1 MIFATQ
7 GTKQGTKPIVSA
19 AAAAIKRRQALI
31 AGGALVAVGLALI
44 GAVAFMRAGKS
55 KIGMG
60 LPEKPVPLSVAP
72 AGAGVDPKDAWRG
85 QEGTRIDRLE
95 RSVGELTDMMKRQ
108 DAAKDAT
115 RQAAIKMPAIPPTF
129 PPGLPSGL
137 PALPP
142 PPPPAKVASV
152 VTLPPP
158 TSVPG
163 QPIPINP
170 GQVMVAVDKGIESG
184 EMGPAP
190 DTRPQAGQSAGK
202 DKQAKGDQTRTPS
215 TYLPSGSFVR
225 AVLLAG
231 LNAPTGGQAQS
242 NPHPVLLRL
251 VDHAQL
257 PNQFRLKAKDCLIVG
272 SGYGDLSSERAYIR
286 TESLSC
292 VSPTGEALDLPIKGY
307 VAGEDGKAGV
317 MGRLIT
323 KQGQV
328 LANALIA
335 GIGSGLGQAFQ
346 QSASTTSISPL
357 GSTSSVK
364 QGEEFKAGISSGV
377 GKAMDRLAQYY
388 IALAEKLYPVVEV
401 DAGRMVDVVITKG
414 AMLPMGE
421 AGADTTSA
429 IHPRYG
435 AR

>member
-1 MIFATQ
+1 MLS
-7 GTKQGTKPIVSA
+7 G
-19 AAAAIKRRQALI
+19 AAAAIRRRQALI
-31 AGGALVAVGLALI
+31 AGGVLIVVGLGLI
-44 GAVAFMRAGKS
+44 GLVAFMRAGKS
-55 KIGMG
+55 QSGAG
-60 LPEKPVPLSVAP
+60 LPEKPVPLTVAP

-95 RSVGELTDMMKRQ
+95 RSVTELNDLMKRQ
-108 DAAKDAT
+108 EAEK
-115 RQAAIKMPAIPPTF
+115 QAASRLPHLAHLPRRVF
-129 PPGLPSGL
+129 PPVL

-142 PPPPAKVASV
+142 PPPLAPARPASV
-152 VTLPPP
+152 VPLPPP

-163 QPIPINP
+163 SRPRWGFLPP
-170 GQVMVAVDKGIESG
+170 LPERGIESG

-190 DTRPQAGQSAGK
+190 DARPGNRARPPTRRNRQA
-202 DKQAKGDQTRTPS
+202 AKTPG

-292 VSPTGEALDLPIKGY
+292 VSPSGEALDLPIKGY

-346 QSASTTSISPL
+346 QSASTTSTSPL
-357 GSTSSVK
+357 GSTSTVK
-364 QGEEFKAGISSGV
+364 SGEEFKAGISSGV

-388 IALAEKLYPVVEV
+388 ISLAEKLYPVVEV
-401 DAGRMVDVVITKG
+401 DAGRLVDVVITKG

-421 AGADTTSA
+421 ASADVSLESGK
-429 IHPRYG
+429 RYG

>member
-1 MIFATQ
+1 MIFARQ
-7 GTKQGTKPIVSA
+7 GAKPIVSA

-31 AGGALVAVGLALI
+31 AGGVLVAVGLALI
-44 GAVAFMRAGKS
+44 GAVAFIRANKPLNAP
-55 KIGMG
+55 G

-95 RSVGELTDMMKRQ
+95 RSVGELTDLMKRQ

-115 RQAAIKMPAIPPTF
+115 KQAEVKMPGF

-142 PPPPAKVASV
+142 PPPPPARMASV
-152 VTLPPP
+152 VPLPPP

-163 QPIPINP
+163 QPAPIGP
-170 GQVMVAVDKGIESG
+170 GLATPVVDKGIESG

-190 DTRPQAGQSAGK
+190 DTRPQAGQPASK
-202 DKQAKGDQTRTPS
+202 DKPVKSDQPRTPG

-421 AGADTTSA
+421 AGADTAFA
-429 IHPRYG
+429 IHQRYG

>member
-1 MIFATQ
+1 MIFA
-7 GTKQGTKPIVSA
+7 KQSAKPVVSA
-19 AAAAIKRRQALI
+19 AAATIKRRQALI
-31 AGGALVAVGLALI
+31 AGGALIAVGIALI
-44 GAVAFMRAGKS
+44 GAVAFMRAGQS
-55 KIGMG
+55 QIGMG
-60 LPEKPVPLSVAP
+60 LPEKPVPLTVAP

-95 RSVGELTDMMKRQ
+95 RSVGELTDLMKRQ
-108 DAAKDAT
+108 EAAKDSTKQSEA
-115 RQAAIKMPAIPPTF
+115 KLPGF

-142 PPPPAKVASV
+142 PPPPVKVASL

-163 QPIPINP
+163 QPSPIGP
-170 GQVMVAVDKGIESG
+170 GLAAPAVDKGIEPG
-184 EMGPAP
+184 EMGPTP
-190 DTRPQAGQSAGK
+190 DTAKAGQPAGK
-202 DKQAKGDQTRTPS
+202 DKHTAKTPG

-292 VSPTGEALDLPIKGY
+292 VSPSGEALDLPIKGY

-357 GSTSSVK
+357 GATSSVK

-401 DAGRMVDVVITKG
+401 DAGRMVEVVITKG

-421 AGADTTSA
+421 AGTADSTSA
-429 IHPRYG
+429 IHSRYG

>member
-1 MIFATQ
+1 MIFA
-7 GTKQGTKPIVSA
+7 KQGVKQGASA
-19 AAAAIKRRQALI
+19 AAAAIQRRQALI
-31 AGGALVAVGLALI
+31 AGGLLVAVGIAMI
-44 GAVAFMRAGKS
+44 SAVAFMRAGKS
-55 KIGMG
+55 QIGMG
-60 LPEKPVPLSVAP
+60 LPEKPVPLTVAP

-95 RSVGELTDMMKRQ
+95 RSVGELTDLMKRQ
-108 DAAKDAT
+108 EAAKDAT
-115 RQAAIKMPAIPPTF
+115 KQSEAKFPGF

-142 PPPPAKVASV
+142 PPPPARVSSV
-152 VTLPPP
+152 VSLPPP

-163 QPIPINP
+163 QPAAIGP
-170 GQVMVAVDKGIESG
+170 GMATPAVDKGIESG

-190 DTRPQAGQSAGK
+190 NTRLQAGQPAGK
-202 DKQAKGDQTRTPS
+202 DQQTAKTPG

-251 VDHAQL
+251 IDHAQL

-292 VSPTGEALDLPIKGY
+292 VSPSGEALELPIKGY

-346 QSASTTSISPL
+346 QSASTTSVSPL
-357 GSTSSVK
+357 GSTSSIK

-414 AMLPMGE
+414 ALLPMGE
-421 AGADTTSA
+421 AGADNTADTASA
-429 IHPRYG
+429 LHPRYG

>member
-1 MIFATQ
+1 MIIA
-7 GTKQGTKPIVSA
+7 KQGAQPVVSA

-31 AGGALVAVGLALI
+31 AGGALVAVGIALI
-44 GAVAFMRAGKS
+44 GAVAFMRAGQS
-55 KIGMG
+55 QIGMG

-95 RSVGELTDMMKRQ
+95 RSVGELTDLMKRQ
-108 DAAKDAT
+108 EAAKDAT
-115 RQAAIKMPAIPPTF
+115 KQAEFRLPGF

-142 PPPPAKVASV
+142 PPPPAKVASM

-163 QPIPINP
+163 QPAPIGP
-170 GQVMVAVDKGIESG
+170 GLTSPAVDKGIESG

-190 DTRPQAGQSAGK
+190 SPAPDTAKSGEPAGK
-202 DKQAKGDQTRTPS
+202 DKHTAKTPG

-292 VSPTGEALDLPIKGY
+292 VSPSGEALDLPIKGY

-401 DAGRMVDVVITKG
+401 DAGRMVEVVITKG

-421 AGADTTSA
+421 AGTADSTSA
-429 IHPRYG
+429 IHSRYG

>member
-1 MIFATQ
+1 MILGRQ
-7 GTKQGTKPIVSA
+7 GTRPMLSA
-19 AAAAIKRRQALI
+19 AAAAVRRRQALI
-31 AGGALVAVGLALI
+31 AGGVLTLVGLGLI
-44 GAVAFMRAGKS
+44 GLVAFMRMGQSPQGA
-55 KIGMG
+55 G
-60 LPEKPVPLSVAP
+60 LPERPVPLAVAP

-95 RSVGELTDMMKRQ
+95 RSVSELNDLMKRQ
-108 DAAKDAT
+108 EAEK
-115 RQAAIKMPAIPPTF
+115 QAASRLPGF

-142 PPPPAKVASV
+142 PPPLASTRPASV
-152 VTLPPP
+152 VPLPPP

-163 QPIPINP
+163 QPAPVGVP
-170 GQVMVAVDKGIESG
+170 PVMPERGIESG

-190 DTRPQAGQSAGK
+190 DARPPSAVDAGK
-202 DKQAKGDQTRTPS
+202 EKPAAKTPG

-257 PNQFRLKAKDCLIVG
+257 PNRFRLQAKDCLIVG

-292 VSPTGEALDLPIKGY
+292 VSASGEALDLPIKGY

-346 QSASTTSISPL
+346 QSASTTSTSPL
-357 GSTSSVK
+357 GSTSTVK
-364 QGEEFKAGISSGV
+364 PGEEFKAGIASGV

-388 IALAEKLYPVVEV
+388 ISLAEKLYPVVEV
-401 DAGRMVDVVITKG
+401 DAGRLVDVVITKG

-421 AGADTTSA
+421 AAADSSLESGK
-429 IHPRYG
+429 RYG

>member
-1 MIFATQ
+1 
-7 GTKQGTKPIVSA
+7 
-19 AAAAIKRRQALI
+19 
-31 AGGALVAVGLALI
+31 
-44 GAVAFMRAGKS
+44 MRAGKS
-55 KIGMG
+55 QIGMG

-95 RSVGELTDMMKRQ
+95 RSVGELTDLMKRQ
-108 DAAKDAT
+108 EAAK
-115 RQAAIKMPAIPPTF
+115 QSEGKMPGF

-137 PALPP
+137 PAMP
-142 PPPPAKVASV
+142 PPPPAARPVSV
-152 VTLPPP
+152 VSLPPP

-163 QPIPINP
+163 QPAPVGP
-170 GQVMVAVDKGIESG
+170 GLAAPAVDKGIESG

-190 DTRPQAGQSAGK
+190 DTRLQAGQPAGK
-202 DKQAKGDQTRTPS
+202 DQQTAMTPG

-251 VDHAQL
+251 IDHAQL

-292 VSPTGEALDLPIKGY
+292 VSPSGEALELPIKGY

-357 GSTSSVK
+357 GSTSSIK

-414 AMLPMGE
+414 ALLPMGE
-421 AGADTTSA
+421 AGADNTTDTASA

>member
-1 MIFATQ
+1 ML
-7 GTKQGTKPIVSA
+7 SA
-19 AAAAIKRRQALI
+19 AAAAIRRRQALI
-31 AGGALVAVGLALI
+31 AGGVLIVVGLGLI
-44 GAVAFMRAGKS
+44 SLVAFMRAGKS
-55 KIGMG
+55 QTGAG
-60 LPEKPVPLSVAP
+60 LPEKPVPLAVAP
-72 AGAGVDPKDAWRG
+72 AGAGVDPRDAWRG

-95 RSVGELTDMMKRQ
+95 RSVSELNDLMKRQ
-108 DAAKDAT
+108 EAAK
-115 RQAAIKMPAIPPTF
+115 QAEARLPGF

-137 PALPP
+137 PSLPP
-142 PPPPAKVASV
+142 PPAVKPATV
-152 VTLPPP
+152 VPLPPP

-163 QPIPINP
+163 QPAPVGVP
-170 GQVMVAVDKGIESG
+170 PTMPERGIESG
-184 EMGPAP
+184 EMGTGPDIRLASAP
-190 DTRPQAGQSAGK
+190 DASKKKPA
-202 DKQAKGDQTRTPS
+202 AKTPG

-257 PNQFRLKAKDCLIVG
+257 PNRFRLKAKDCLIVG

-292 VSPTGEALDLPIKGY
+292 VSPRGESLDLPIKGY

-346 QSASTTSISPL
+346 QSATTTSTSPL
-357 GSTSSVK
+357 GSTSTVK
-364 QGEEFKAGISSGV
+364 SGEEFKAGISSGV

-388 IALAEKLYPVVEV
+388 ISLAEKLYPVVEV
-401 DAGRMVDVVITKG
+401 DAGRLVDVVITKG

-421 AGADTTSA
+421 ASPEGPFETGK
-429 IHPRYG
+429 RYG

>member
-1 MIFATQ
+1 MILGGKNSPGGRGAR
-7 GTKQGTKPIVSA
+7 PMLSA
-19 AAAAIKRRQALI
+19 AAAAIRRRQALI
-31 AGGALVAVGLALI
+31 AGGVLIVVGLGLI
-44 GAVAFMRAGKS
+44 GLVAFMRAGKS
-55 KIGMG
+55 QTGVG
-60 LPEKPVPLSVAP
+60 LPEKPVPLAVAP
-72 AGAGVDPKDAWRG
+72 AGAGVDPRDAWRG

-95 RSVGELTDMMKRQ
+95 RSVSELNDLMKRQ
-108 DAAKDAT
+108 EAAKQAET
-115 RQAAIKMPAIPPTF
+115 RLPGF

-142 PPPPAKVASV
+142 PPPVKPASV
-152 VTLPPP
+152 VPLPPP

-163 QPIPINP
+163 QPAPVGVP
-170 GQVMVAVDKGIESG
+170 PTMPERGIESG

-190 DTRPQAGQSAGK
+190 DVRPATEPTANKDRQA
-202 DKQAKGDQTRTPS
+202 AKTPG

-257 PNQFRLKAKDCLIVG
+257 PNQFRLRAKDCLIVG

-292 VSPTGEALDLPIKGY
+292 VSPRGESLDLPIKGY

-346 QSASTTSISPL
+346 QSATTTSTSPL
-357 GSTSSVK
+357 GSTSTVK
-364 QGEEFKAGISSGV
+364 SGEEFKAGISSGV

-388 IALAEKLYPVVEV
+388 ISLAEKLYPVVEV
-401 DAGRMVDVVITKG
+401 DAGRLVDVVITKG

-421 AGADTTSA
+421 ASADLTLETGK
-429 IHPRYG
+429 RYG

>member
-1 MIFATQ
+1 MMLGRQ
-7 GTKQGTKPIVSA
+7 GAQPMLSGA
-19 AAAAIKRRQALI
+19 AAAVRRRQALI
-31 AGGALVAVGLALI
+31 TGGVLILVGLGLI
-44 GAVAFMRAGKS
+44 GLVAFMRMGQSTQGA
-55 KIGMG
+55 G
-60 LPEKPVPLSVAP
+60 LPEKPVPLAVAP

-95 RSVGELTDMMKRQ
+95 RSVSELNELMKRQ
-108 DAAKDAT
+108 EAEKLAAS
-115 RQAAIKMPAIPPTF
+115 RLPAQLPAHLSGF
-129 PPGLPSGL
+129 PPGLPSGI

-142 PPPPAKVASV
+142 PPPLAPTRPASV
-152 VTLPPP
+152 VPLPPP

-163 QPIPINP
+163 QPAPVGVP
-170 GQVMVAVDKGIESG
+170 TPLPERGIESG

-190 DTRPQAGQSAGK
+190 DVRPAAEPTANKDRQAA
-202 DKQAKGDQTRTPS
+202 RTPG

-292 VSPTGEALDLPIKGY
+292 VSVSGEALDLPIKGY

-346 QSASTTSISPL
+346 QSASTTSTSPL
-357 GSTSSVK
+357 GSTSTVK
-364 QGEEFKAGISSGV
+364 PGEELKAGISSGV

-388 IALAEKLYPVVEV
+388 ISLAEKLYPVVEV
-401 DAGRMVDVVITKG
+401 DAGRLVDVVITKG

-421 AGADTTSA
+421 ASADVSLESGK
-429 IHPRYG
+429 RYG

>member
-1 MIFATQ
+1 MILAGQ
-7 GTKQGTKPIVSA
+7 GAKPMLSA
-19 AAAAIKRRQALI
+19 AAAAIRHRQALI
-31 AGGALVAVGLALI
+31 TGGVLIVVGLGLI
-44 GAVAFMRAGKS
+44 GLVAFMRAGKTQT
-55 KIGMG
+55 GAG
-60 LPEKPVPLSVAP
+60 LPEKPVPLAVAP

-95 RSVGELTDMMKRQ
+95 RSLSELNDLMKRQ
-108 DAAKDAT
+108 EAEKQAAT
-115 RQAAIKMPAIPPTF
+115 RVPGF

-142 PPPPAKVASV
+142 PPPVRPISMVP
-152 VTLPPP
+152 LPPP

-163 QPIPINP
+163 QPA
-170 GQVMVAVDKGIESG
+170 AVGVPPTVPERGIESG

-190 DTRPQAGQSAGK
+190 DARQPTGPDSGK
-202 DKQAKGDQTRTPS
+202 EKQAVKTPG

-292 VSPTGEALDLPIKGY
+292 VSPRGESLDLPIKGY

-346 QSASTTSISPL
+346 QSATTTSTSPL
-357 GSTSSVK
+357 GSTSTVK
-364 QGEEFKAGISSGV
+364 PGEEFKAGISSGV

-388 IALAEKLYPVVEV
+388 ISLAEKLYPVVEV
-401 DAGRMVDVVITKG
+401 DAGRLVDVVITKG

-421 AGADTTSA
+421 ASADISLETGK
-429 IHPRYG
+429 RYG

>member
-1 MIFATQ
+1 MIFA
-7 GTKQGTKPIVSA
+7 KQGVKQGASA
-19 AAAAIKRRQALI
+19 AAAAIQRRQALI
-31 AGGALVAVGLALI
+31 AGGVLVVVGIAMI
-44 GAVAFMRAGKS
+44 SAVAFMRAGKS
-55 KIGMG
+55 QIGMG
-60 LPEKPVPLSVAP
+60 LPEKPVPLTVAP

-95 RSVGELTDMMKRQ
+95 RSVGELTDLMKHREATKQ
-108 DAAKDAT
+108 SDAKL
-115 RQAAIKMPAIPPTF
+115 PGF

-137 PALPP
+137 SGLPP
-142 PPPPAKVASV
+142 PPPTARPVSV
-152 VTLPPP
+152 VSLPPP

-163 QPIPINP
+163 QPAAIGP
-170 GQVMVAVDKGIESG
+170 GLATPAVDKGIESG

-190 DTRPQAGQSAGK
+190 DTRPQSGQPAGK
-202 DKQAKGDQTRTPS
+202 DKPAKSDQPRTPG

-251 VDHAQL
+251 IDHAQL

-292 VSPTGEALDLPIKGY
+292 VSPSGEALELPIKGY

-346 QSASTTSISPL
+346 QSASTTSVSPL
-357 GSTSSVK
+357 GSTSSIK

-414 AMLPMGE
+414 ALLPMGE
-421 AGADTTSA
+421 AGADNTADTTSA
-429 IHPRYG
+429 LHPRYG

>member
-1 MIFATQ
+1 
-7 GTKQGTKPIVSA
+7 
-19 AAAAIKRRQALI
+19 
-31 AGGALVAVGLALI
+31 
-44 GAVAFMRAGKS
+44 
-55 KIGMG
+55 
-60 LPEKPVPLSVAP
+60 
-72 AGAGVDPKDAWRG
+72 
-85 QEGTRIDRLE
+85 
-95 RSVGELTDMMKRQ
+95 
-108 DAAKDAT
+108 
-115 RQAAIKMPAIPPTF
+115 MPAPMPER
-129 PPGLPSGL
+129 
-137 PALPP
+137 
-142 PPPPAKVASV
+142 
-152 VTLPPP
+152 
-158 TSVPG
+158 
-163 QPIPINP
+163 
-170 GQVMVAVDKGIESG
+170 GIESG

-190 DTRPQAGQSAGK
+190 DFRPATEPTAGKGPQATK
-202 DKQAKGDQTRTPS
+202 TPG

-257 PNQFRLKAKDCLIVG
+257 PNRFRLKAKDCLIVG

-292 VSPTGEALDLPIKGY
+292 VSASGEALDLPIKGY

-346 QSASTTSISPL
+346 QSATTTSTSPL
-357 GSTSSVK
+357 GATSTVK
-364 QGEEFKAGISSGV
+364 SGEEFKAGISSGV

-388 IALAEKLYPVVEV
+388 ISLAEKLYPVVEV
-401 DAGRMVDVVITKG
+401 DAGRLVDVVITKG

-421 AGADTTSA
+421 AAAEIPFESGK
-429 IHPRYG
+429 RYG

>member
-1 MIFATQ
+1 MRFDQ
-7 GTKQGTKPIVSA
+7 PNGKKRPVSPA
-19 AAAAIKRRQALI
+19 AAAVKRKQALV
-31 AGGALVAVGLALI
+31 AGGVLIAVGLAMI
-44 GAVAFMRAGKS
+44 GAIAFMRANKPQPGAA
-55 KIGMG
+55 
-60 LPEKPVPLSVAP
+60 LPEKPVSLSVAP
-72 AGAGVDPKDAWRG
+72 AGAAVDPKDAWRG
-85 QEGTRIDRLE
+85 QEGARIDRLE
-95 RSVGELTDMMKRQ
+95 RSVVELTDLVKRQ
-108 DAAKDAT
+108 EAE
-115 RQAAIKMPAIPPTF
+115 RQAAAKLPGF
-129 PPGLPSGL
+129 PPGLPAAGM

-142 PPPPAKVASV
+142 PPPPGKPVSMV
-152 VTLPPP
+152 NLPPP
-158 TSVPG
+158 TAVPG
-163 QPIPINP
+163 QPAP
-170 GQVMVAVDKGIESG
+170 GQPAVVKEEGIESG
-184 EMGPAP
+184 EMGPVP
-190 DTRPQAGQSAGK
+190 ETRSAAGEVSG
-202 DKQAKGDQTRTPS
+202 DKKAAKTPG

-286 TESLSC
+286 TETLSC
-292 VSPTGEALDLPIKGY
+292 VSATGEALDLPIKGY

-346 QSASTTSISPL
+346 QSSTTTSISPL
-357 GSTSSVK
+357 GSTSTVK
-364 QGEEFKAGISSGV
+364 EGEEWRAGLSSGV

-388 IALAEKLYPVVEV
+388 ISLAEKLYPVIEV

-421 AGADTTSA
+421 AGGRDDFEFTGR
-429 IHPRYG
+429 RYG

>member
-1 MIFATQ
+1 MILGRQ
-7 GTKQGTKPIVSA
+7 GTRPMLSA
-19 AAAAIKRRQALI
+19 AAAAIRRRQALI
-31 AGGALVAVGLALI
+31 AGGVLIVVGLGLI
-44 GAVAFMRAGKS
+44 GLVAFMRMGNAPRGA
-55 KIGMG
+55 G
-60 LPEKPVPLSVAP
+60 LPEKPVPLAVAP
-72 AGAGVDPKDAWRG
+72 AGAGVDPRDAWRG

-95 RSVGELTDMMKRQ
+95 RSVTELNDLMKRQ
-108 DAAKDAT
+108 EAEK
-115 RQAAIKMPAIPPTF
+115 QAASRLSGF

-137 PALPP
+137 PSLPP
-142 PPPPAKVASV
+142 PPPLTPSRPVSV
-152 VTLPPP
+152 VPMPPP

-163 QPIPINP
+163 QPSPVGMP
-170 GQVMVAVDKGIESG
+170 APMPERSIESG
-184 EMGPAP
+184 EMGTAP
-190 DTRPQAGQSAGK
+190 DL
-202 DKQAKGDQTRTPS
+202 RTPAEPTTGKEKQVVKTPG

-257 PNQFRLKAKDCLIVG
+257 PNQVRLKAKDCLIVG

-292 VSPTGEALDLPIKGY
+292 VSASGEALDLPIKGY

-346 QSASTTSISPL
+346 QSATTTSTSPL
-357 GSTSSVK
+357 GSTSTVK
-364 QGEEFKAGISSGV
+364 SGEEFKAGISSGV

-388 IALAEKLYPVVEV
+388 ISLAEKLYPVVEV
-401 DAGRMVDVVITKG
+401 DAGRLVDVVITKG

-421 AGADTTSA
+421 ASA
-429 IHPRYG
+429 ELSLETGKRYG

>member
-1 MIFATQ
+1 M
-7 GTKQGTKPIVSA
+7 VSA
-19 AAAAIKRRQALI
+19 AAAAIRRRQALI
-31 AGGALVAVGLALI
+31 AGGVLIVVGLGLI
-44 GAVAFMRAGKS
+44 GLVAFMRAGKS
-55 KIGMG
+55 QTGAG
-60 LPEKPVPLSVAP
+60 LPEKPVPLTVAP

-95 RSVGELTDMMKRQ
+95 RSLSELNDLMKRQ
-108 DAAKDAT
+108 EAEK
-115 RQAAIKMPAIPPTF
+115 QAASRLPAHLPAHLQGF

-142 PPPPAKVASV
+142 SPPVKPASV
-152 VTLPPP
+152 VPLPPP

-163 QPIPINP
+163 QPASMGVPP
-170 GQVMVAVDKGIESG
+170 AMPERGIESG

-190 DTRPQAGQSAGK
+190 DVRPAADPTANKDRQA
-202 DKQAKGDQTRTPS
+202 AKTPG

-292 VSPTGEALDLPIKGY
+292 VSPRGESLDLPIKGY

-346 QSASTTSISPL
+346 QSATTTSTSPL
-357 GSTSSVK
+357 GSTSTVK
-364 QGEEFKAGISSGV
+364 SGEEFKAGISSGV

-388 IALAEKLYPVVEV
+388 ISLAEKLYPVVEV
-401 DAGRMVDVVITKG
+401 DAGRLVDVVITKG

-421 AGADTTSA
+421 ASA
-429 IHPRYG
+429 GDIIESGKRYG

>member
-1 MIFATQ
+1 
-7 GTKQGTKPIVSA
+7 
-19 AAAAIKRRQALI
+19 
-31 AGGALVAVGLALI
+31 
-44 GAVAFMRAGKS
+44 
-55 KIGMG
+55 
-60 LPEKPVPLSVAP
+60 
-72 AGAGVDPKDAWRG
+72 
-85 QEGTRIDRLE
+85 
-95 RSVGELTDMMKRQ
+95 
-108 DAAKDAT
+108 
-115 RQAAIKMPAIPPTF
+115 
-129 PPGLPSGL
+129 
-137 PALPP
+137 
-142 PPPPAKVASV
+142 
-152 VTLPPP
+152 
-158 TSVPG
+158 
-163 QPIPINP
+163 
-170 GQVMVAVDKGIESG
+170 VDKGIESG

-190 DTRPQAGQSAGK
+190 DTRLQAGQPAGQ
-202 DKQAKGDQTRTPS
+202 DKQTAKTPG

-251 VDHAQL
+251 IDHAQL

-292 VSPTGEALDLPIKGY
+292 VSASGEALDLPIKGY

-346 QSASTTSISPL
+346 QSASTTSTSPL
-357 GSTSSVK
+357 GSTSTVK
-364 QGEEFKAGISSGV
+364 PGEELKAGIASGV

-388 IALAEKLYPVVEV
+388 ISLAEKLYPVVEV
-401 DAGRMVDVVITKG
+401 DAGRLVDVVITKG

-421 AGADTTSA
+421 ASADDSLESGK
-429 IHPRYG
+429 RYG

>member
-1 MIFATQ
+1 ML
-7 GTKQGTKPIVSA
+7 SA
-19 AAAAIKRRQALI
+19 AAAAIRRRQALI
-31 AGGALVAVGLALI
+31 AGGVLIVVGLGLI
-44 GAVAFMRAGKS
+44 GLVAFMRAGKS
-55 KIGMG
+55 QTGAG
-60 LPEKPVPLSVAP
+60 LPEKPVPLAVAP

-95 RSVGELTDMMKRQ
+95 RSVLELNDLMKRQ
-108 DAAKDAT
+108 EAEK
-115 RQAAIKMPAIPPTF
+115 QAASRLPAHLPGF

-142 PPPPAKVASV
+142 PPSVKPVSV
-152 VTLPPP
+152 VPLPPP

-163 QPIPINP
+163 QPAPVGVP
-170 GQVMVAVDKGIESG
+170 PAMPERGIESG
-184 EMGPAP
+184 EMGTAP
-190 DTRPQAGQSAGK
+190 DARLSSGPDTGK
-202 DKQAKGDQTRTPS
+202 EKPAAKTPG

-292 VSPTGEALDLPIKGY
+292 VSPRGESLDLPIKGY

-346 QSASTTSISPL
+346 QSATTTSTSPL
-357 GSTSSVK
+357 GSTSTVK
-364 QGEEFKAGISSGV
+364 SGEEFKAGISSGV

-388 IALAEKLYPVVEV
+388 ISLAEKLYPVVEV
-401 DAGRMVDVVITKG
+401 DAGRLVDVVITKG
-414 AMLPMGE
+414 ALLPMGE
-421 AGADTTSA
+421 ASADVPFETGK
-429 IHPRYG
+429 RYG

>member
-1 MIFATQ
+1 MMLGRQ
-7 GTKQGTKPIVSA
+7 GAQPMLSGA
-19 AAAAIKRRQALI
+19 AAAVRRRQALI
-31 AGGALVAVGLALI
+31 SGGVLILVGLGLI
-44 GAVAFMRAGKS
+44 GLVAFMRMGQSPQGA
-55 KIGMG
+55 G
-60 LPEKPVPLSVAP
+60 LPEKPVPLAVAP

-95 RSVGELTDMMKRQ
+95 RSVSELNELMKRQ
-108 DAAKDAT
+108 EAEK
-115 RQAAIKMPAIPPTF
+115 QAASRLPAHLPAHLPSF
-129 PPGLPSGL
+129 PPGLPSGI

-142 PPPPAKVASV
+142 PPPLAPTRPASV
-152 VTLPPP
+152 VPLPPP

-163 QPIPINP
+163 QPAPVGVP
-170 GQVMVAVDKGIESG
+170 APLPERGIESG
-184 EMGPAP
+184 EMGMAP
-190 DTRPQAGQSAGK
+190 DARPAAEPTANKDRQAA
-202 DKQAKGDQTRTPS
+202 RTPG
-215 TYLPSGSFVR
+215 TYLPAGSFVR

-292 VSPTGEALDLPIKGY
+292 VSAGGEALDLPIKGY

-346 QSASTTSISPL
+346 QSASTTSTSPL
-357 GSTSSVK
+357 GSTSTVK
-364 QGEEFKAGISSGV
+364 PGEELKAGISSGV

-388 IALAEKLYPVVEV
+388 ISLAEKLYPVVEV
-401 DAGRMVDVVITKG
+401 DAGRLVDVVITKG

-421 AGADTTSA
+421 ASADVSLESGK
-429 IHPRYG
+429 RYG

>member
-1 MIFATQ
+1 ML
-7 GTKQGTKPIVSA
+7 SA
-19 AAAAIKRRQALI
+19 AAAAIRRRQALI
-31 AGGALVAVGLALI
+31 AGGVLIVVGLGPHRPGGLHAGGQVPE
-44 GAVAFMRAGKS
+44 GA
-55 KIGMG
+55 G
-60 LPEKPVPLSVAP
+60 LPEKPVPLAVAP

-95 RSVGELTDMMKRQ
+95 RSVSELNELMKRQ
-108 DAAKDAT
+108 EAEK
-115 RQAAIKMPAIPPTF
+115 QAASRLPAHLPAHFPTL
-129 PPGLPSGL
+129 PPGLPSGIACSTATSAPGPH
-137 PALPP
+137 PAGSRWCPCRRPP
-142 PPPPAKVASV
+142 RCRVSRQPWGFLRPCRSGASSPARWG
-152 VTLPPP
+152 L
-158 TSVPG
+158 
-163 QPIPINP
+163 
-170 GQVMVAVDKGIESG
+170 
-184 EMGPAP
+184 AP
-190 DTRPQAGQSAGK
+190 DIRSTAEPTAGK
-202 DKQAKGDQTRTPS
+202 EKQAVKTPG

-292 VSPTGEALDLPIKGY
+292 VSPRGESLDLPIKGY

-346 QSASTTSISPL
+346 QSATTTSTSPL
-357 GSTSSVK
+357 GSTSTVK

-388 IALAEKLYPVVEV
+388 ISLAEKLYPVVEV
-401 DAGRMVDVVITKG
+401 DAGRLVDVVITKG

-421 AGADTTSA
+421 ASADSFLESGK
-429 IHPRYG
+429 RYG

>member
-1 MIFATQ
+1 MIFA
-7 GTKQGTKPIVSA
+7 KQSAKPVVSA
-19 AAAAIKRRQALI
+19 AAATIKRRQALI
-31 AGGALVAVGLALI
+31 AGGALVAVGITLI
-44 GAVAFMRAGKS
+44 GAVAFMRAGQS
-55 KIGMG
+55 QIGMG

-95 RSVGELTDMMKRQ
+95 RSVGELTDLMKRQ
-108 DAAKDAT
+108 DAAKDA
-115 RQAAIKMPAIPPTF
+115 IKQSEVRLPGF

-142 PPPPAKVASV
+142 PPPAKVASM

-163 QPIPINP
+163 QPAPIVP
-170 GQVMVAVDKGIESG
+170 GLATPAVDKGIESG
-184 EMGPAP
+184 EMGPGTGPAP
-190 DTRPQAGQSAGK
+190 DTAKSGQHAGK
-202 DKQAKGDQTRTPS
+202 DKHTAKTPG

-257 PNQFRLKAKDCLIVG
+257 PNQFRLQAKDCLIVG

-292 VSPTGEALDLPIKGY
+292 VSPSGEALDLPIKGY

-357 GSTSSVK
+357 GATSSVK

-401 DAGRMVDVVITKG
+401 DAGRMVEVVITKG

-421 AGADTTSA
+421 AGIADSTSA
-429 IHPRYG
+429 IHSRYG

>member
-1 MIFATQ
+1 MILGGKNDQTGRGAR
-7 GTKQGTKPIVSA
+7 PMLSA
-19 AAAAIKRRQALI
+19 AAAAIRRRQALI
-31 AGGALVAVGLALI
+31 AGGVLIVVGLGLI
-44 GAVAFMRAGKS
+44 GLVAFMRAGKS
-55 KIGMG
+55 QTGAG
-60 LPEKPVPLSVAP
+60 LPEKPVPLAVAP
-72 AGAGVDPKDAWRG
+72 AGAGVDPRDAWRG

-95 RSVGELTDMMKRQ
+95 RSVSELNDLMKRQ
-108 DAAKDAT
+108 EAEK
-115 RQAAIKMPAIPPTF
+115 QAASRLPAHLPGF
-129 PPGLPSGL
+129 PPGLPSGI

-142 PPPPAKVASV
+142 PPPVKPASV
-152 VTLPPP
+152 VPLPPP
-158 TSVPG
+158 ISVPG
-163 QPIPINP
+163 QPAPLGVP
-170 GQVMVAVDKGIESG
+170 PAKPELGIESG

-190 DTRPQAGQSAGK
+190 DVRPSNEPTAAKDRQA
-202 DKQAKGDQTRTPS
+202 AKTPG

-225 AVLLAG
+225 AILLAG

-292 VSPTGEALDLPIKGY
+292 VSPRGESLDLPIKGY

-346 QSASTTSISPL
+346 QSATTTSTSPL
-357 GSTSSVK
+357 GSTSTVK
-364 QGEEFKAGISSGV
+364 SGEEFKAGISSGV

-388 IALAEKLYPVVEV
+388 ISLAEKLYPVVEV
-401 DAGRMVDVVITKG
+401 DAGRLVDVVITKG

-421 AGADTTSA
+421 ASADVPFETGK
-429 IHPRYG
+429 RYG

>member
-1 MIFATQ
+1 MILGGKNGPGGRGAS
-7 GTKQGTKPIVSA
+7 PMLSA
-19 AAAAIKRRQALI
+19 AAAAIRRRQALI
-31 AGGALVAVGLALI
+31 AGGVLIVVGLGLI
-44 GAVAFMRAGKS
+44 GLVAFMRAGKPQT
-55 KIGMG
+55 GTG
-60 LPEKPVPLSVAP
+60 LPEKPVPLAVAP

-95 RSVGELTDMMKRQ
+95 RSVTELNDLMKRQ
-108 DAAKDAT
+108 ESEK
-115 RQAAIKMPAIPPTF
+115 QAASRLPAHLSAHLPSF
-129 PPGLPSGL
+129 PPGLPSGI

-142 PPPPAKVASV
+142 PPPLAPTRPASV
-152 VTLPPP
+152 VPLPPP

-163 QPIPINP
+163 QPAPVGVP
-170 GQVMVAVDKGIESG
+170 APLPERGIESG
-184 EMGPAP
+184 EMGMAP
-190 DTRPQAGQSAGK
+190 DARPATATDAGK
-202 DKQAKGDQTRTPS
+202 EKPAAKTPG

-257 PNQFRLKAKDCLIVG
+257 PNQFRLKAKDCLIIG

-292 VSPTGEALDLPIKGY
+292 VSASGEALDLPIKGY

-346 QSASTTSISPL
+346 QSSTTTSTSPL
-357 GSTSSVK
+357 GSTSTVK

-388 IALAEKLYPVVEV
+388 ISLAEKLYPVVEV
-401 DAGRMVDVVITKG
+401 DAGRLVDVVITKG
-414 AMLPMGE
+414 ATLPMGE
-421 AGADTTSA
+421 ASADVPFETGK
-429 IHPRYG
+429 RYG
-435 AR
+435 VR

>member
-1 MIFATQ
+1 MFRF
-7 GTKQGTKPIVSA
+7 GKPNGKKPLVSPSA
-19 AAAAIKRRQALI
+19 AAVKRKQSLLAGGLLI
-31 AGGALVAVGLALI
+31 AVGVAMI
-44 GAVAFMRAGKS
+44 GAIAFMRANKPQSGAA
-55 KIGMG
+55 
-60 LPEKPVPLSVAP
+60 LPEKPVSLSIAP
-72 AGAGVDPKDAWRG
+72 AGAAVDPKEAWRG

-95 RSVGELTDMMKRQ
+95 RSVGELTDMMKRLEAEKQ
-108 DAAKDAT
+108 AAAKL
-115 RQAAIKMPAIPPTF
+115 PGY
-129 PPGLPSGL
+129 PPGLSAAGL

-142 PPPPAKVASV
+142 PPPPSKPVSMV
-152 VTLPPP
+152 NLPPP
-158 TSVPG
+158 TALPG
-163 QPIPINP
+163 QPAP
-170 GQVMVAVDKGIESG
+170 GQPAGQPAVVKEMGIESG

-190 DTRPQAGQSAGK
+190 EARTTTGEASSDEKA
-202 DKQAKGDQTRTPS
+202 AKKAAKTPG

-286 TESLSC
+286 TETMSC
-292 VSPTGEALDLPIKGY
+292 VSPSGESLDLPIKGY

-335 GIGSGLGQAFQ
+335 GIGAGLGHAFQ
-346 QSASTTSISPL
+346 QSATTTSVSPL
-357 GSTSSVK
+357 GSTSTVK
-364 QGEEFKAGISSGV
+364 DGDELKAGLSSGV
-377 GKAMDRLAQYY
+377 GRAMDRLAQYY
-388 IALAEKLYPVVEV
+388 ISLAEKLYPVVEV

-421 AGADTTSA
+421 AEGRDDFQITGR
-429 IHPRYG
+429 RYG

>member
-1 MIFATQ
+1 MILGRQ
-7 GTKQGTKPIVSA
+7 GTRPMLSA
-19 AAAAIKRRQALI
+19 AAAAVRRRQALI
-31 AGGALVAVGLALI
+31 AGGVLILVGLGLI
-44 GAVAFMRAGKS
+44 GLVAFMRMGQSPQSA
-55 KIGMG
+55 G
-60 LPEKPVPLSVAP
+60 LPERPVPLAVAP

-95 RSVGELTDMMKRQ
+95 RSVSELNELMKRQ
-108 DAAKDAT
+108 EAEK
-115 RQAAIKMPAIPPTF
+115 QAASRLPAQLSGF
-129 PPGLPSGL
+129 PPGLPSGI

-142 PPPPAKVASV
+142 PPPLAPIRPVSV
-152 VTLPPP
+152 VPLPPP

-163 QPIPINP
+163 QPAPVGVP
-170 GQVMVAVDKGIESG
+170 PVMPERGIESG

-190 DTRPQAGQSAGK
+190 DARPPSAADAGK
-202 DKQAKGDQTRTPS
+202 EKPAAKTPG

-257 PNQFRLKAKDCLIVG
+257 PNRFRLKAKDCLIVG

-292 VSPTGEALDLPIKGY
+292 ISASGEALDLPIKGY

-346 QSASTTSISPL
+346 QSASTTSTSPL
-357 GSTSSVK
+357 GSTSTVK

-388 IALAEKLYPVVEV
+388 ISLAEKLYPVVEV
-401 DAGRMVDVVITKG
+401 DAGRLVDVVITKG

-421 AGADTTSA
+421 ASADSFLESGK
-429 IHPRYG
+429 RYG

>member
-1 MIFATQ
+1 MRFDQ
-7 GTKQGTKPIVSA
+7 PNGKKRSFSPA
-19 AAAAIKRRQALI
+19 AAAVKRKQ
-31 AGGALVAVGLALI
+31 ALVAGGLLIAVGVAMI
-44 GAVAFMRAGKS
+44 GAIAFMRANKPQSGAA
-55 KIGMG
+55 
-60 LPEKPVPLSVAP
+60 LPEKPVSLSIAP
-72 AGAGVDPKDAWRG
+72 AGSAVDPKDAWRG
-85 QEGTRIDRLE
+85 QEGARIDRLE
-95 RSVGELTDMMKRQ
+95 RSVGELTDLMKRQ
-108 DAAKDAT
+108 EAE
-115 RQAAIKMPAIPPTF
+115 RQAAAKLPGF
-129 PPGLPSGL
+129 PPGIPAAGQ

-142 PPPPAKVASV
+142 PPPPPPGRPVSMV
-152 VTLPPP
+152 NLPPP
-158 TSVPG
+158 TAAPG
-163 QPIPINP
+163 QPAP
-170 GQVMVAVDKGIESG
+170 GQPVAEEDLGIESG
-184 EMGPAP
+184 EMGPPPEAAATTGAASP
-190 DTRPQAGQSAGK
+190 DKKP
-202 DKQAKGDQTRTPS
+202 AKTPG

-292 VSPTGEALDLPIKGY
+292 VSANGEALDMPIKGY

-335 GIGSGLGQAFQ
+335 GIGSGLGQAFK
-346 QSASTTSISPL
+346 QSATTTSVSPL
-357 GSTSSVK
+357 GTTSTVK
-364 QGEEFKAGISSGV
+364 EGEELKAGLSSGV

-388 IALAEKLYPVVEV
+388 ISLAEKLYPVIEV

-421 AGADTTSA
+421 AGGRDDFEITGR
-429 IHPRYG
+429 RYG

>member
-1 MIFATQ
+1 MILAGQ
-7 GTKQGTKPIVSA
+7 GAKPMLSA
-19 AAAAIKRRQALI
+19 AASAIRRRQSLI
-31 AGGALVAVGLALI
+31 AGGVLIVVGLGLI
-44 GAVAFMRAGKS
+44 GLVAFMRAGKS
-55 KIGMG
+55 QTGAG
-60 LPEKPVPLSVAP
+60 LPEKPVPLAVAP

-95 RSVGELTDMMKRQ
+95 RSVSELNDLMKRQ
-108 DAAKDAT
+108 EAEK
-115 RQAAIKMPAIPPTF
+115 QAASRLPAHLPAHFPTL

-142 PPPPAKVASV
+142 PPPLTPTRPASV
-152 VTLPPP
+152 VPLPPP

-163 QPIPINP
+163 QPA
-170 GQVMVAVDKGIESG
+170 AVGVPPTMPERGIESG
-184 EMGPAP
+184 EMGLVP
-190 DTRPQAGQSAGK
+190 DIRPTAEPSASKERQAVK
-202 DKQAKGDQTRTPS
+202 TPG

-292 VSPTGEALDLPIKGY
+292 VSASGEALDLPIKGY

-346 QSASTTSISPL
+346 QSASTTSTSPL
-357 GSTSSVK
+357 GSTSTVK
-364 QGEEFKAGISSGV
+364 QGEEYKAGISSGV

-388 IALAEKLYPVVEV
+388 ISLAEKLYPVVEV
-401 DAGRMVDVVITKG
+401 DAGRLVDVVITKG

-421 AGADTTSA
+421 ASADLSLETRK
-429 IHPRYG
+429 RYG

>member
-1 MIFATQ
+1 ML
-7 GTKQGTKPIVSA
+7 SA
-19 AAAAIKRRQALI
+19 AAAAIRRRQALI
-31 AGGALVAVGLALI
+31 AGGMLIVVGLGLI
-44 GAVAFMRAGKS
+44 GLVAFMRAGKS
-55 KIGMG
+55 QSGAG
-60 LPEKPVPLSVAP
+60 LPEKPVPLTVAP
-72 AGAGVDPKDAWRG
+72 AGAGLDPKDAWRG

-95 RSVGELTDMMKRQ
+95 RSVTELNDLLKRQ
-108 DAAKDAT
+108 EAEK
-115 RQAAIKMPAIPPTF
+115 QAASRLPAHLPAHLAGF
-129 PPGLPSGL
+129 PPGLPSGI

-142 PPPPAKVASV
+142 PPPVKPASV
-152 VTLPPP
+152 VPLPPP
-158 TSVPG
+158 ISVPG
-163 QPIPINP
+163 KPAPVGVP
-170 GQVMVAVDKGIESG
+170 PAMPERGIESG

-190 DTRPQAGQSAGK
+190 DVRPATEPTANKDRQA
-202 DKQAKGDQTRTPS
+202 AKTPG

-292 VSPTGEALDLPIKGY
+292 VSPRGESLDLPIKGY

-346 QSASTTSISPL
+346 QSATTTSTSPL
-357 GSTSSVK
+357 GSTSTVK
-364 QGEEFKAGISSGV
+364 SGEEFKAGISSGV

-388 IALAEKLYPVVEV
+388 ISLAEKLYPVVEV
-401 DAGRMVDVVITKG
+401 DAGRLVDVVITKG

-421 AGADTTSA
+421 ASADIPFETGK
-429 IHPRYG
+429 RYG

>member
-1 MIFATQ
+1 MIFA
-7 GTKQGTKPIVSA
+7 KQGAQPVVSA

-31 AGGALVAVGLALI
+31 AGGALVAVGIALI
-44 GAVAFMRAGKS
+44 GAVAFMRAGQS
-55 KIGMG
+55 QIGMG
-60 LPEKPVPLSVAP
+60 LPEKPVPLTVAP

-95 RSVGELTDMMKRQ
+95 RSVGELTDLMKRQ
-108 DAAKDAT
+108 EAAKDAT
-115 RQAAIKMPAIPPTF
+115 KQSEVRLPGF

-142 PPPPAKVASV
+142 PPPPAKVTTM

-163 QPIPINP
+163 QPAPIGP
-170 GQVMVAVDKGIESG
+170 GLSTPAVDKGIESG
-184 EMGPAP
+184 DMGPTP
-190 DTRPQAGQSAGK
+190 DTAKAGLPAGK
-202 DKQAKGDQTRTPS
+202 DKHTAKTPS

-292 VSPTGEALDLPIKGY
+292 VSPSGEALDLPIKGY

-401 DAGRMVDVVITKG
+401 DAGRMVEVVITKG

-421 AGADTTSA
+421 AGADTGNDSTSA
-429 IHPRYG
+429 IPPRYG

>member
-1 MIFATQ
+1 MILGGKNGPGGRGAS
-7 GTKQGTKPIVSA
+7 PMLSA
-19 AAAAIKRRQALI
+19 AAAAIRRRQALI
-31 AGGALVAVGLALI
+31 AGGVLIVVGLGLI
-44 GAVAFMRAGKS
+44 GLVAFMRAGKS
-55 KIGMG
+55 QTGAD
-60 LPEKPVPLSVAP
+60 LPEKPVPLAVAP
-72 AGAGVDPKDAWRG
+72 AGAGVDPRDAWRG

-95 RSVGELTDMMKRQ
+95 RSVNELNDLMKRQ
-108 DAAKDAT
+108 EAEK
-115 RQAAIKMPAIPPTF
+115 QAASRLPAHLPSF
-129 PPGLPSGL
+129 PPGLPSGI

-142 PPPPAKVASV
+142 PPPLAPTRPASV
-152 VTLPPP
+152 VPLPPP
-158 TSVPG
+158 TSVLG
-163 QPIPINP
+163 QPAPVGVP
-170 GQVMVAVDKGIESG
+170 APLPERGIESG
-184 EMGPAP
+184 EMGSATDARPPSAP
-190 DTRPQAGQSAGK
+190 DAGK
-202 DKQAKGDQTRTPS
+202 EKPAAKTPG

-292 VSPTGEALDLPIKGY
+292 VSPGGESLDLPIKGY

-346 QSASTTSISPL
+346 QSASTTSTSPL
-357 GSTSSVK
+357 GSTSTVK
-364 QGEEFKAGISSGV
+364 SGEEFKAGISSGV

-388 IALAEKLYPVVEV
+388 ISLAEKLYPVVEV
-401 DAGRMVDVVITKG
+401 DAGRLVDVVITKG

-421 AGADTTSA
+421 VSADLPFETGK
-429 IHPRYG
+429 RYG

>member
-1 MIFATQ
+1 
-7 GTKQGTKPIVSA
+7 
-19 AAAAIKRRQALI
+19 
-31 AGGALVAVGLALI
+31 
-44 GAVAFMRAGKS
+44 MRAGKS
-55 KIGMG
+55 QIGMG
-60 LPEKPVPLSVAP
+60 LPEKPVPLTVAP

-95 RSVGELTDMMKRQ
+95 RSVGELTDLMKRQ

-163 QPIPINP
+163 QPIPMNP

-190 DTRPQAGQSAGK
+190 DTRLQAGQPAGK
-202 DKQAKGDQTRTPS
+202 EKQTTKTPG

-251 VDHAQL
+251 IDHAQL

-286 TESLSC
+286 TENLSC
-292 VSPTGEALDLPIKGY
+292 VSPSGEALELPIKGY

-346 QSASTTSISPL
+346 QSASTTSVSPL

-421 AGADTTSA
+421 AGAETTSA
-429 IHPRYG
+429 IHQRYG

>member
-1 MIFATQ
+1 ML
-7 GTKQGTKPIVSA
+7 SA
-19 AAAAIKRRQALI
+19 AAAAIRRRQALI
-31 AGGALVAVGLALI
+31 AGGVLIVVGLGLI
-44 GAVAFMRAGKS
+44 GLVAFMRAGKS
-55 KIGMG
+55 QTGAG
-60 LPEKPVPLSVAP
+60 LPEKPVPLAVAP

-95 RSVGELTDMMKRQ
+95 RSVSELNDLMKRQ
-108 DAAKDAT
+108 EAEKNAASKV
-115 RQAAIKMPAIPPTF
+115 
-129 PPGLPSGL
+129 PGFPSGL
-137 PALPP
+137 PSLPP
-142 PPPPAKVASV
+142 PPPLAPIRPVSV
-152 VTLPPP
+152 VPLPPP
-158 TSVPG
+158 ISVPG
-163 QPIPINP
+163 QPAPMGVP
-170 GQVMVAVDKGIESG
+170 PAKPERGIEAG

-190 DTRPQAGQSAGK
+190 DARPATEPTTNKDRQA
-202 DKQAKGDQTRTPS
+202 AKTPG

-292 VSPTGEALDLPIKGY
+292 VSPRGESLDLPVKGY

-346 QSASTTSISPL
+346 QSATTTSTSPL
-357 GSTSSVK
+357 GSTSTVK
-364 QGEEFKAGISSGV
+364 SGEEFKAGISSGV

-388 IALAEKLYPVVEV
+388 ISLAEKLYPVVEV
-401 DAGRMVDVVITKG
+401 DAGRLVDVVITKG

-421 AGADTTSA
+421 ASADVPFETGK
-429 IHPRYG
+429 RYG

>member
-1 MIFATQ
+1 MIFAKQ
-7 GTKQGTKPIVSA
+7 GVNLGTKPIVSA

-31 AGGALVAVGLALI
+31 AGGVLVSVGIAMI
-44 GAVAFMRAGKS
+44 SAVAFMRAGKS
-55 KIGMG
+55 QIGMG
-60 LPEKPVPLSVAP
+60 LPEKPVPLTVAP

-95 RSVGELTDMMKRQ
+95 RSVGELTDLMKRQ
-108 DAAKDAT
+108 EAAK
-115 RQAAIKMPAIPPTF
+115 QSEGKMPGF

-142 PPPPAKVASV
+142 PPPPPARVASV
-152 VTLPPP
+152 VSLPPP
-158 TSVPG
+158 TSVAG
-163 QPIPINP
+163 QPAPVGP
-170 GQVMVAVDKGIESG
+170 GLAAPAVDKGIESG

-190 DTRPQAGQSAGK
+190 DTRLQAGQAAGK
-202 DKQAKGDQTRTPS
+202 DKQTAKTPG

-251 VDHAQL
+251 IDHAQL

-292 VSPTGEALDLPIKGY
+292 VSPSGEALELPIKGY

-346 QSASTTSISPL
+346 QSASTTSVSPL
-357 GSTSSVK
+357 GSTSSIK

-414 AMLPMGE
+414 ALLPMGE
-421 AGADTTSA
+421 AGAATDTDTA